1 MEIDLNMENYSF
13 DDILGLFGFSK
24 KQTIDNK
31 DLKQA
36 YKKTLATHPDKSGLD
51 KEYFLFFSKAY
62 KMIYNVFH
70 KDEKQQECAR
80 KQVYESWENEKVDE
94 KTMKQYTN
102 KKDFQ
107 EWFNTMFDQ
116 LHIEDTE
123 VDEGYGDWLKEE
135 NEEDEIQVRN
145 VQDVHNMIQKKQRE
159 TREITPFKSLNSDV
173 YHNGDNTSNLV
184 RDEVKEYSSGIFS
197 KLPFED
203 VKKAHTETVV
213 PVTQEDFNNRKHFRS
228 VDELQRYRASHSDV
242 SSYDHEG
249 RYKETK
255 DNEEMRNKER
265 MFKMLK
271 QKEKMEKV
279 QDQWWKVVKTLQN
292 GEK

>member
-1 MEIDLNMENYSF
+1 MDIDLDMDHYSF

-24 KQTIDNK
+24 KQSISNK

-62 KMIYNVFH
+62 KMIHNVFH
-70 KDEKQQECAR
+70 TDKKQEECAR

-94 KTMKQYTN
+94 KTMKQYAN

-116 LHIEDTE
+116 LQIEDTE

-135 NEEDEIQVRN
+135 LEEQTQVHN
-145 VQDVHNMIQKKQRE
+145 VQDIHNMIQKRQRE
-159 TREITPFKSLNSDV
+159 TREIMPFKSLDTNV
-173 YHNGDNTSNLV
+173 YQNGASTSSNLV

-197 KLPFED
+197 RLQFED

-213 PVTQEDFNNRKHFRS
+213 PVTQEDFHNRKHFTS
-228 VDELQRYRASHSDV
+228 VDELQRYRTTHSDI
-242 SSYDHEG
+242 SLYDHEG
-249 RYKETK
+249 QYKEIK
-255 DNEEMRNKER
+255 ENEEMKHKER
-265 MFKMLK
+265 IFKMLK

-279 QDQWWKVVKTLQN
+279 QDQWWKVVKRLQN
-292 GEK
+292 ET

>member
-1 MEIDLNMENYSF
+1 MDIDLDMDHYSF

-24 KQTIDNK
+24 KQSISNK

-62 KMIYNVFH
+62 KMLYNVFH
-70 KDEKQQECAR
+70 KDEKQEECAR
-80 KQVYESWENEKVDE
+80 KQVYESWENENVDK
-94 KTMKQYTN
+94 KTMKQYAN
-102 KKDFQ
+102 KEDFQ
-107 EWFNTMFDQ
+107 EWFNTMFEQ
-116 LHIEDTE
+116 LQIEDTE

-135 NEEDEIQVRN
+135 IEEQTEVRN
-145 VQDVHNMIQKKQRE
+145 VEDVHNLIQKRQRE
-159 TREITPFKSLNSDV
+159 TRAITQYKSLNTNIYD
-173 YHNGDNTSNLV
+173 NGASTSSNLV
-184 RDEVKEYSSGIFS
+184 RDEVNEYSSGIFS
-197 KLPFED
+197 RLQFED

-213 PVTQEDFNNRKHFRS
+213 PVTQDDFHNRKHFTS
-228 VDELQRYRASHSDV
+228 VDELQSYRANHSDI

-255 DNEEMRNKER
+255 ENNEIKDKER

-279 QDQWWKVVKTLQN
+279 QDQWWKVVKRLQN
-292 GEK
+292 SE